1 MSAEEHKKGDSTAVH
16 KAQEAKALR
25 KQLESTA
32 LGQQL
37 EHLYEGLRQGPSRNT
52 LLSAGAIV
60 LIILLVVVARWF
72 WVSSQE
78 GESARWLRLDEAL
91 FPSQIEALARDKSL
105 ADSTQARV
113 ARILEA
119 RVKLTEGLRNLAAD
133 KEARKEVEEG
143 TRLYE
148 ELIKESSSLVP
159 LLRQEVLLG
168 AAKGN
173 EALGKRDQ
181 AKRYYEQL
189 AQEFKDSALG
199 KEARQQLERL
209 QKDEKDLQQLDKLL
223 APKDS

>member
-37 EHLYEGLRQGPSRNT
+37 ENLYEGIRQGPSRNT
-52 LLSAGAIV
+52 LLYAGGIL
-60 LIILLVVVARWF
+60 LIILLIIVAWWF
-72 WVSSQE
+72 WTSSQAV
-78 GESARWLRLDEAL
+78 ESARWLQLDEAL
-91 FPSQIEALARDKSL
+91 FPVQIEALAHSKSL

-143 TRLYE
+143 TKLYE
-148 ELIKESSSLVP
+148 DLIKESGSLVP

-173 EALGKRDQ
+173 EALGKRTE
-181 AKRYYEQL
+181 AKRYYEKL
-189 AQEFKDSALG
+189 VQEFKDSALG
-199 KEARQQLERL
+199 KEAAQQLERL
-209 QKDEKDLQQLDKLL
+209 EKNEETLQQLDKLL